1 MPFKTVQQRLDVKFS
16 RSILQNPLVLGSG
29 DATIGGNS
37 FTPYITPSTVVSAV
51 GQSSITLDKGA
62 ASGTNVGDVYELLAP
77 ADYSDSAAAPTALM
91 TVTVSFVGGS
101 ESICQSEDPSTS
113 LVVVKPGYVARLLR
127 RASTVTIAILE
138 VPENPPPLRASREV
152 FIKNLA
158 SNATNF
164 LPFYFYDTIAASPSG
179 QADYCVAFAHDGHLE
194 IYDTKFQLLQ
204 PVPCIQHDDKHL
216 INKFLSVLQKVHDF
230 RKLRDLRP
238 SAADYKPSYDFQ
250 ILDSKPDSDLKDA
263 KARPSKQVYF
273 RNLGAST
280 QFVTILNLTPAF
292 GVYQVYPYD
301 DAQSIAVEPGNE
313 LPHKLI
319 VDIELPAILSVS
331 AAPRLVEA
339 RDILKVFITSRQ
351 QSFEHYLQNEFES
364 VGDGRTDTYRRAR
377 PRALKPFEWWCD
389 QLDIVTP
396 L

>member
-1 MPFKTVQQRLDVKFS
+1 M
-16 RSILQNPLVLGSG
+16 
-29 DATIGGNS
+29 
-37 FTPYITPSTVVSAV
+37 
-51 GQSSITLDKGA
+51 
-62 ASGTNVGDVYELLAP
+62 
-77 ADYSDSAAAPTALM
+77 
-91 TVTVSFVGGS
+91 
-101 ESICQSEDPSTS
+101 
-113 LVVVKPGYVARLLR
+113 
-127 RASTVTIAILE
+127 
-138 VPENPPPLRASREV
+138 
-152 FIKNLA
+152 
-158 SNATNF
+158 
-164 LPFYFYDTIAASPSG
+164 
-179 QADYCVAFAHDGHLE
+179 
-194 IYDTKFQLLQ
+194 
-204 PVPCIQHDDKHL
+204 
-216 INKFLSVLQKVHDF
+216 LQKVHDF